1 MAGGEPEG
9 NHIFLAMAPPLA
21 EFLDTQTERFEE
33 FGVIYHA
40 ATFTV
45 T

>member
-1 MAGGEPEG
+1 MASRKSKG
-9 NHIFLAMAPPLA
+9 NHIFLTVAAPLA

>member
-1 MAGGEPEG
+1 MSSWLWPR
-9 NHIFLAMAPPLA
+9 FLLLA
-21 EFLDTQTERFEE
+21 EFLNSQPEHFEE

-40 ATFTV
+40 AIFTV